1 MMSTVKQ
8 LDPITAVPDESPS
21 RVLRLGKDEMNL
33 AEFPITLLTDRVP
46 KGQKIIQYQDQVF
59 DEKLGRPVR
68 RKLTIS
74 ADEAYGLPTAVD
86 DDVILGLIQLT
97 KLAND
102 FTAREVRFSR
112 LDLIKM
118 LDWPDS
124 GASYKR
130 LATSLKRWLGVSLVY
145 ENAWWDRKQQT
156 WTTKGFHIIDNFELN
171 DGRSSA
177 QAELFPSKVIWNQ
190 AVFESFQAGYLKSID
205 YGLYLK
211 LEHPTSK
218 RMYRFLSKRMY
229 HRPDW
234 TFDLRDLAFEHVGLS
249 RNYSGN
255 AGKIK
260 EKLQPAIGELEE
272 VGFLVPL
279 PKDERFQKG
288 GKDWKIRLVHRAD
301 SAPLP
306 ASAKTFDAVPLAA
319 VLVQRGVS
327 QRVAAELV
335 QQHPAGTIQAK
346 LEVFDWLAEKKD
358 KRIAK
363 SPAGYLVKSIA
374 DDYAAPKGFLSR
386 ADREQREQARKALE
400 REAVEKRRQEQAQ
413 EARDQAERKAIA
425 AYWESL
431 TPEQQAQLQSEA
443 DAQADPEALAL
454 EKGPLKRLAR
464 QIRRDEH
471 IRQMLNSHELV
482 PADA

>member
-8 LDPITAVPDESPS
+8 LDPIAAVPDESPS

-59 DEKLGRPVR
+59 DEKLRRPVR

-74 ADEAYGLPTAVD
+74 ADEAYGLPTAID

-102 FTAREVRFSR
+102 FTAREVQFSR
-112 LDLIKM
+112 LDLIRM

-171 DGRSSA
+171 DGRSIA
-177 QAELFPSKVIWNQ
+177 QAQLFPSKVIWNQ

-211 LEHPTSK
+211 LEHPTYK

-279 PKDERFQKG
+279 PKDERYQKG
-288 GKDWKIRLVHRAD
+288 GKDWKIRLVHRTD
-301 SAPLP
+301 SLALP
-306 ASAKTFDAVPLAA
+306 ASAETFDAAPLAA
-319 VLVQRGVS
+319 ELVQRGVS

-335 QQHPAGTIQAK
+335 QQHPASTIQAK

-358 KRIAK
+358 RRIAK

-374 DDYAAPKGFLSR
+374 DDYSAPKGFMSR
-386 ADREQREQARKALE
+386 ADREQREQARKARE
-400 REAVEKRRQEQAQ
+400 REAVEKRRQEREQ
-413 EARDQAERKAIA
+413 EERDQAEQKAVA
-425 AYWESL
+425 TYWDSL
-431 TPEQQAQLQSEA
+431 SPEQQAQLQSDA
-443 DAQADPEALAL
+443 DAQADAETLAL

-471 IRQMLNSHELV
+471 IRQLLNCRELV